1 MALAQLKQRKGWTL
15 QLVAGNQE
23 RTILSV
29 IDRQPDNPQLSYT
42 VGERQGQPWFMLVY
56 GQYPS
61 LESAREAAG
70 QLPVALGISEPWVRS
85 FESY

>member
-1 MALAQLKQRKGWTL
+1 MPLAQLKQRKGWTL

-29 IDRQPDNPQLSYT
+29 LDRQPGNPELIYT
-42 VGERQGQPWFMLVY
+42 LGERQGRPWFMLMY
-56 GQYPS
+56 GQYSS

-70 QLPVALGISEPWVRS
+70 QLPSALGVSEPWLRS
-85 FESY
+85 FENY